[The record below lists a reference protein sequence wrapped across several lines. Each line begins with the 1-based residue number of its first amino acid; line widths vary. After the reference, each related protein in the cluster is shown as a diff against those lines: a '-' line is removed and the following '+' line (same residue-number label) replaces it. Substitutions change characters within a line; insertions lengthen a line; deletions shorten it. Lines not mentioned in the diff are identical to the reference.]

1 MNVTEHNTHGLV
13 PSKLSISPN
22 VVNNL
27 VTEPGQM
34 LSFYYIDS
42 KLIIEILIN
51 FQMKNLLL
59 SGIAK
64 S

>member
-34 LSFYYIDS
+34 LNFYYIDS
-42 KLIIEILIN
+42 KVYHRN
-51 FQMKNLLL
+51 F
-59 SGIAK
+59 
-64 S
+64 